1 MPVWCP
7 KCRAMLPE
15 GQKKCP
21 VCGAKLPAE
30 GSFSC
35 SEILI
40 FSLYIM
46 GVTVVPL
53 LIVFGIGFLCVILF
67 L

>member
-1 MPVWCP
+1 MAVWCP

-15 GQKKCP
+15 GQEKCP
-21 VCGAKLPAE
+21 VCGARIAPE

-35 SEILI
+35 SEIFML
-40 FSLYIM
+40 SLYIF

-53 LIVFGIGFLCVILF
+53 LIVFGIGFLCVAVF